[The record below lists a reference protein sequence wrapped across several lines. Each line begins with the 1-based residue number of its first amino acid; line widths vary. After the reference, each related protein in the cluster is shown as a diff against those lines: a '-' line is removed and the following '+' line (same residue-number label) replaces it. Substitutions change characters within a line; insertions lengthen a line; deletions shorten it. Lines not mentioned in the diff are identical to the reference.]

1 MSADAFKFDSPLDGE
16 TPLLIG
22 VNGPPG
28 AGKTFTALTLAEGI
42 ARVRGGDVLLLD
54 TEGGRS
60 RAYRDR
66 FKFKL
71 QMMDSPFD
79 PLRFVAAI
87 EAAEKAGAACLI
99 VDSMSDEH
107 EGPGGTL
114 AKHDAELDRMAGT
127 DWGKRDRMSQAAWIR
142 PKADRLKLCGKLL
155 RVRVPVICAFRAR
168 EKTKPIKNAAGKIEP
183 TNVGFQPIAPAE
195 IVHTMGVNLLLPPFA
210 QGVPTWESEK
220 VGESFLL
227 KLADPFKPIFAQRGA
242 VTSEQGEALA
252 RWARG
257 EKAAAGKTRAQT
269 GAVTLDARTQ
279 AACAALHGAADL
291 DALEKVNAKTQ
302 GIRDEAFG
310 ANRDDLVTRIR
321 NAYGERRRALD
332 PDGEHM
338 Q

>member
-1 MSADAFKFDSPLDGE
+1 MTADAFKFDSPLDGE

-42 ARVRGGDVLLLD
+42 ARVRGGDVFLLD

-60 RAYRDR
+60 RAYRER

-71 QMMDSPFD
+71 QMMDAPYD

-87 EAAEKAGAACLI
+87 EAAEAAKAACLI
-99 VDSMSDEH
+99 IDSMSDEH

-114 AKHDAELDRMAGT
+114 AKHDAELDRMAGN
-127 DWGKRDRMSQAAWIR
+127 DWAKRERSSQAAWIR

-155 RVRVPVICAFRAR
+155 RVRVPIICAFRAR
-168 EKTKPIKNAAGKIEP
+168 EKTKPIKNDRGKIEP
-183 TNVGFQPIAPAE
+183 TNIGYQPIAPAE

-242 VTSEQGEALA
+242 VTADQGEALA

-257 EKAAAGKTRAQT
+257 EKVAAKTRAQT

-279 AACAALHGAADL
+279 AACEALHSAADL
-291 DALEKVNAKTQ
+291 AALEKVNGKTQ
-302 GIRDEAFG
+302 AVRDEAFA

-332 PDGEHM
+332 PNGENM
-338 Q
+338 G